1 MVYFVIIKRLFK
13 DSRFPFYKFKY
24 NFCLNV
30 GRKEMTHYTSCVYV
44 FASFTVVTLY
54 ILYKKDTKL
63 QKRFEIEAETRETQP
78 MDNKG
83 T

>member
-30 GRKEMTHYTSCVYV
+30 GRKKMTHYTSCVYV
-44 FASFTVVTLY
+44 FASFAVSYTKK
-54 ILYKKDTKL
+54 IPNYKKDSKSRRKHERLNQWITKV
-63 QKRFEIEAETRETQP
+63 P
-78 MDNKG
+78 S
-83 T
+83 